1 MGQVE
6 IYDTTLRDGTQA
18 ENFSLQLEDKL
29 KIAQKLDELGVQYI
43 EGGWPGSNPKD
54 ALFFKEIKRYPLKN
68 TIIVAFGSTHHPKY
82 TPEIDPNLNALLEAR
97 TEAITIFGK
106 SWDLHVKD
114 ALKISLERNLEII
127 ENSLRFLRPHVKKL
141 FYDAE
146 HFFDGFKD
154 NPQYAIATLKKARDA
169 GAHCIVLCDTN
180 GGTLP
185 FELAEII
192 TQVKRAI
199 PEIDFGIHAHND
211 AECAVANSLMAVHL
225 GASQVQGTINGV
237 GERCGNANLC
247 SVIPALKLKMG
258 LGCISDTQLARLT
271 YISRYVT
278 ELLNLPHPSYLPYVG
293 RSAFAHKGGVHV
305 SAVQRNPRT
314 YEHVPPEKVGNIRR
328 ILISDLSGKSTILS
342 KAKEW
347 GIDLESDA
355 PKVQQ
360 ILKELKKL
368 ESQGLQFDV
377 AEESFKLRMYE
388 AEGRL
393 KRDNFFKLLTYRVQD
408 YNTLEGR
415 PVAEAEVWVEV
426 KGAERHA
433 ISLGQGPVNALDKAL
448 RKALEEFYPYL
459 REMTLMDYRVRVLP
473 GTSGTEAKIR
483 VLIESKDKDCVWHTV
498 GVSHDILEASLNALM
513 DSIMYKLFREDL
525 KQREC

>member
-1 MGQVE
+1 MPKVE

-29 KIAQKLDELGVQYI
+29 RIAQKLDELGVHYI

-54 ALFFKEIKRYPLKN
+54 ALFFKEIKRYHLKN
-68 TIIVAFGSTHHPKY
+68 AQIAAFGSTHHPKHR
-82 TPEIDPNLNALLEAR
+82 PENDPNLKALLEAK
-97 TEAITIFGK
+97 TEVITIFGK
-106 SWDLHVKD
+106 TWDLHVKD

-127 ENSLRFLRPHVKKL
+127 YDSLAYLRPHVKKL

-146 HFFDGFKD
+146 HFFDAFKD
-154 NPQYAIATLKKARDA
+154 NKEYALATLKKAIEA
-169 GAHCIVLCDTN
+169 GADCIVLCDTN

-192 TQVKRAI
+192 AQVKKEI
-199 PEIDFGIHAHND
+199 PDIVFGIHAHND
-211 AECAVANSLMAVHL
+211 AECAVANSLMAVYM
-225 GASQVQGTINGV
+225 GATQVQGTLNGV

-247 SVIPALKLKMG
+247 SVLPALKLKMG
-258 LGCISDTQLARLT
+258 IDCISDEQLTRLT
-271 YISRYVT
+271 YVSRYVT
-278 ELLNLPHPSYLPYVG
+278 ELLNLPHPSYMPYVG

-314 YEHVPPEKVGNIRR
+314 YEHIPPEKVGNVRR
-328 ILISDLSGKSTILS
+328 ILVSDLSGKSTILS

-347 GIDLESDA
+347 GIDLDSSD
-355 PKVQQ
+355 PKVREILQE
-360 ILKELKKL
+360 LKELENK
-368 ESQGLQFDV
+368 GLQFDI

-388 AEGRL
+388 AEGKL
-393 KRDNFFKLLTYRVQD
+393 KRDNYLRLLTYRVQD
-408 YNTLEGR
+408 YNTLDGR

-459 REMTLMDYRVRVLP
+459 KEMTLVDYRVRVLP

-483 VLIESKDKDCVWHTV
+483 VLIESKDKECVWRTV

-513 DSIMYKLFREDL
+513 DSIIYKLFRDEF
-525 KQREC
+525 KKEEC